1 MIKYLALFSVGLVVS
16 ACGLTDGDD
25 DSGNNGNANGGNSGI
40 GFGGASSANS
50 GGANNASSGGN
61 VGTSSGGGVSLG
73 SGGSSGNGSG
83 VSVTDLEN
91 RACAGTKIEPE
102 SLPAVMQI
110 VLDDSLSMET
120 MTRATNGQSKW
131 AVTRAALEETIDNLP
146 KNIAV
151 GLLYFPNKDTSAGT
165 TPRDVSACVNIDAMV
180 PITLLDEPNSPAR
193 RALHDSLERTSP
205 AGSTPTHD
213 AYTYG
218 LNESLLKTTLPGA
231 RYMVLITDGGP
242 TLRLQCL
249 GEGVLTSPQPTQP
262 IIDSIQAAY
271 VQNQVKT
278 FLVGVPGTEDIG
290 NQSHDDGR
298 PWMSRAAVVGA
309 SAMPG
314 CNVFGPNWCH
324 IDLTQAT
331 DFSAALR
338 SGLGYISRQIV
349 SCSYEVPL
357 KSNTGEDV
365 NPNLI
370 NVIFTP
376 SGGSPTLVEENLASD
391 CSEGWQLVNG
401 NVVLCPATCDRIKSD
416 SGSKFE
422 LLFGCD
428 PIQAPIK

>member
-1 MIKYLALFSVGLVVS
+1 MTNYLALVSLGAVVS
-16 ACGLTDGDD
+16 ACGLSGGDD
-25 DSGNNGNANGGNSGI
+25 DGNASST
-40 GFGGASSANS
+40 GGASGVAF
-50 GGANNASSGGN
+50 GGSSNAGAPATSSGGSN
-61 VGTSSGGGVSLG
+61 AAASGGGVSL
-73 SGGSSGNGSG
+73 STGGGSG
-83 VSVTDLEN
+83 VSVTDLES

-110 VLDDSLSMET
+110 VLDDSLSMNT
-120 MTRATNGQSKW
+120 MTPATNGQSKW
-131 AVTRAALEETIDNLP
+131 AVTRAALEETIENLP

-165 TPRDVSACVNIDAMV
+165 MPRDVSACVNIGAMV
-180 PITLLDEPNSPAR
+180 PIAPLDDVNSAAR
-193 RALHDSLERTSP
+193 NTLHDSLERTSP

-218 LNESLLKTTLPGA
+218 LNESLLKTDLPGA

-242 TLRLQCL
+242 TLRLECL

-271 VQNQVKT
+271 VQHQVKT

-309 SAMPG
+309 SAMSG

-324 IDLTQAT
+324 IDLTQAS

-338 SGLGYISRQIV
+338 RGLGYISRQIV
-349 SCSYEVPL
+349 SCSYEVPS
-357 KSNTGEDV
+357 KSDTGEEV

-391 CSEGWQLVNG
+391 CNEGWQLQNG
-401 NVVLCPATCDRIKSD
+401 NVVLCPATCERIQSD
-416 SGSKFE
+416 AGSKFE